1 MMSFDTVL
9 DEARQLPP
17 GDQMR
22 LIDALWE
29 TVPEDA
35 GPYLHPDREAELERC
50 VAAIRAG
57 TAKTV
62 PWETIRNEALASLE
76 I

>member
-29 TVPEDA
+29 TVPEET
-35 GPYLHPDREAELERC
+35 GLQLHADWEAELERRL
-50 VAAIRAG
+50 AALRAG

-62 PWETIRNEALASLE
+62 PWTTIRDEALAR
-76 I
+76 IGR